1 MIHLHWF
8 IIAQVLGESNRIIN
22 FPVILPKDSFIT
34 IMKESMSFHTATS
47 VLEIE
52 KLLKLK
58 QNLKYIVSGNR
69 NGWKAISRSKP
80 RVIYINITTFT

>member
-52 KLLKLK
+52 KLLKLNK
-58 QNLKYIVSGNR
+58 MKIVIEEQFS
-69 NGWKAISRSKP
+69 AIIAFPNVRIK
-80 RVIYINITTFT
+80 FQ